1 MKKILSLIISMIM
14 LITSLCFVSCGKES
28 KECEHPFFLYETIKN
43 STCIEEGERKVEC
56 EYCGYFYIEKINKT
70 EHQWGEYTIV
80 KESTFYETGE
90 KLKTCKICNIEK
102 REKIDKLN
110 ILLPSTPLILREDGT
125 ILKII
130 EFSWRYELGGRLH
143 ILEYKCEVV
152 SMNESV
158 DITYKAYDEENTV
171 IDVGHDYVLETKYS
185 TGDVFTGEIYTKLGS
200 CKKRCIIKI
209 FTN

>member
-1 MKKILSLIISMIM
+1 MIM
-14 LITSLCFVSCGKES
+14 LITCLCFVSCGKES
-28 KECEHPFFLYETIKN
+28 KECEHAVFLYETIKN

-56 EYCGYFYIEKINKT
+56 KSCGYFYIEKINKT

-110 ILLPSTPLILREDGT
+110 ILLPSTPLILSEDGT

-130 EFSWRYELGGRLH
+130 EISWRYEFGSLY

-152 SMNESV
+152 SMYESV
-158 DITYKAYDEENTV
+158 DITCKAYDEENTV
-171 IDVGHDYVLETKYS
+171 IDVGHDYVLKTNYS
-185 TGDVFTGEIYTKLGS
+185 TGDVFTGEIHMHLGS
-200 CKKRCIIKI
+200 SNKRCIIKI